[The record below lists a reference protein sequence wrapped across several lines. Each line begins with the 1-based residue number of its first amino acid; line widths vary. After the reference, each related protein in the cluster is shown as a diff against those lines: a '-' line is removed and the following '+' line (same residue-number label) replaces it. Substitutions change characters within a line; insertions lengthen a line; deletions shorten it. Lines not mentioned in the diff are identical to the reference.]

1 MSTSE
6 IATVLAWHDALND
19 HDVDTLLDLCT
30 DDVDLGG
37 ADGSH
42 QGKPAVQHWAGS
54 LGATLTVGRTFYRDG
69 TVVAEAELTT
79 PAESGTRTVATA
91 FRVVHD
97 KIATIV
103 RHDTLAEALEQTGMT
118 ESDEWTG

>member
-19 HDVDTLLDLCT
+19 HDVDTLLSLCT

-37 ADGSH
+37 ADASL
-42 QGKPAVQHWAGS
+42 QGKPAVQRWAEG
-54 LGATLTVGRTFYRDG
+54 LGATLTVGRTYYRDG
-69 TVVAEAELTT
+69 IVVAEAELTT
-79 PAESGTRTVATA
+79 PVESGAKTVATA

-97 KIATIV
+97 RIATIF
-103 RHDTLAEALEQTGMT
+103 RHDTLAEALEQTAMN

>member
-19 HDVDTLLDLCT
+19 RDVDTLLDLCT

-37 ADGSH
+37 ADASL
-42 QGKPAVQHWAGS
+42 QGKTAVRRWAEG
-54 LGATLTVGRTFYRDG
+54 LGATLTVGRTYYRDG
-69 TVVAEAELTT
+69 IVVAEAELATPSEPATT
-79 PAESGTRTVATA
+79 TVATA

-97 KIATIV
+97 RVATIF
-103 RHDTLAEALEQTGMT
+103 RHDSLAEALEQTAMT